1 MFISHLRPKR
11 NAAPELCETLPLPV
25 CDSAQQEKLSIEAIF
40 TGYSVEVVDPESIK
54 KLCLNGGFGQGL
66 YARAFPACVTN
77 PSETVRKSKRTI
89 GSLAGQHDPAR
100 DNSNNCE
107 PLSLFLEEAFF
118 LMHKLNILKLR
129 TIYGK
134 PLSVAEAFERFRQV
148 KKDFVAG
155 YCGYLYLKAKNWVV
169 KSGIKFGG
177 DFVIYVKGP
186 QFYHASYIVLIREM
200 LHGKLHSNAYTV
212 DGLDFQG
219 FNRVA
224 ETTAKDILFLEVHY
238 PDSDLPSLERLQD
251 VRVGETFTKHHN
263 YIAGRNQ
270 Q

>member
-11 NAAPELCETLPLPV
+11 NAAPELCDTLPLPV
-25 CDSAQQEKLSIEAIF
+25 CDSGQQENLLIEAIF
-40 TGYSVEVVDPESIK
+40 TGYSVEVVDPQSIK

-66 YARAFPACVTN
+66 
-77 PSETVRKSKRTI
+77 
-89 GSLAGQHDPAR
+89 SLAGNDPGGS
-100 DNSNNCE
+100 SNE

-129 TIYGK
+129 TIYDK

-155 YCGYLYLKAKNWVV
+155 YCGYLYLRAKNWVV

-200 LHGKLHSNAYTV
+200 LCGKPHSNAYTV
-212 DGLDFQG
+212 DALDFQG

-238 PDSDLPSLERLQD
+238 PDSFDLANDAECLERLQD
-251 VRVGETFTKHHN
+251 IRVGETFTKHHN

-270 Q
+270 PL